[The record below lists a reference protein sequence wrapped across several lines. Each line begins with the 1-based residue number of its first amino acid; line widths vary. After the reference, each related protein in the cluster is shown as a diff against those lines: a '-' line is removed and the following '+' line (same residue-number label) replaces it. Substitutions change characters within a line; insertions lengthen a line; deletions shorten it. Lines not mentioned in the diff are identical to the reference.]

1 MKKITKIATL
11 ALSLGVSAVACL
23 YNPVTLNGVQ
33 ADSTHK
39 VITIEEFQT
48 EFSGYEEV
56 TLPYGKSG
64 SDNVVPKVYTQN
76 NVEVQDT
83 DATDEAFTFAP
94 EYSVYKVVYSVG
106 DISKTFMINV
116 ELANPELT
124 LEENADIILPSTSV
138 TNRQVVIPYPTVLDE
153 DGEALKNAIGEAYS
167 NYEIA
172 AHTTVKVIAPNN
184 SELTSVENDYGVMV
198 DTTNVYA
205 SSGENK
211 VYYKAFTPKMLGAY
225 TVKYSFAISNTT
237 TGELAKTINISKTFN
252 TEREITYTLNS
263 GMPTAVLGV
272 EATLPK
278 VTVTDKTNDISNVE
292 AKVKVSV
299 KYIKEDGSYSTPEVV
314 NNYKF
319 TPAVASDYIVTYEV
333 EDYFGNKAATTSYV
347 IRNVVDS
354 KAPTSLL
361 AVDAYTVEG
370 VDTTTEE
377 FKTARVSA
385 SYKIPSKIA
394 TGTTVTFPA
403 IYAED
408 NVTALEDLTFS
419 RTIKPK
425 YSSTVSKTFANAF
438 NETETYTFNS
448 ENGLP
453 AGTYVVT
460 YSVTDAAGKTT
471 STNFEISV
479 KDAYA
484 DTVAPVISFTAN
496 LPKFVKVGE
505 EVTFKKPTAKD
516 YDDADKQ
523 VVGSARLNVRTYYF
537 IGDSVPMSGE
547 VVDYTKLTLIEGTST
562 NLTFK
567 APNVET
573 NGTKI
578 GVYCEVSDSNGNTS
592 SQVKYMTVLND
603 QTVPTVDSVADLNAS
618 YNQYDNITIPTIVFN
633 DQDSDTI
640 NSVVVEVYNRFGNK
654 VAVTGMSSTLEGTKL
669 TISGATFTA
678 TQSGEYNY
686 IVTATDLGGNTV
698 IVCDTITAAKVSVPV
713 LKISKETATI
723 SLGETFD
730 LDIYKVYDEGI
741 VDDSVEVDVNV
752 VGPSHAL
759 ANLILTPNTVGE
771 YRVTYTC
778 EAYSISKELVIT
790 VTDSQGPVLNF
801 EKGKP
806 TLNIAAVGEVVLP
819 EFTASDNSG
828 EETTLEVTVK
838 YNNEDVAVEK
848 VLSGGYKFNAES
860 TGTYTVVYKATDV
873 NNNETTQSFSI
884 VVGDKTGPV
893 IDFGDININRPAT
906 KKLNDTLTLDLSK
919 ITISDNYDG
928 EISTDKLTITL
939 RDPDG
944 NKVTGTNYS
953 YELTKAGTYTLTYRV
968 KDAAGNY
975 NSEQSFDIEVK
986 ADEIEETSIDNNV
999 GMVIA
1004 IIASLAVLAGVIVYF
1019 FKPEKASVSVKPSK
1033 KDDK

>member
-23 YNPVTLNGVQ
+23 YNPVTISGVQ
-33 ADSTHK
+33 ADSTHR
-39 VITIEEFQT
+39 VITIEEFET

-76 NVEVQDT
+76 DVEVQDT
-83 DATDEAFTFAP
+83 NAQDEVFTFAP
-94 EYSVYKVVYSVG
+94 EYSVYKVVYSIG

-116 ELANPELT
+116 ELAEPELT
-124 LEENADIILPSTSV
+124 LEDNASVILPSTSV
-138 TNRQVVIPYPTVLDE
+138 TNRQVVIPYPTVLD
-153 DGEALKNAIGEAYS
+153 DNGDKLLNAVGEAYS
-167 NYEIA
+167 DYEIA
-172 AHTTVKVIAPNN
+172 SHTTIKVIAPNN
-184 SELTSVENDYGVMV
+184 TELTSVDGDAGSMV
-198 DTTNVYA
+198 DTTDVYA
-205 SSGENK
+205 SAGENK
-211 VYYKAFTPKMLGAY
+211 VYYKAFTPKMLGEY

-237 TGELAKTINISKTFN
+237 TGELSKTVNISKTFN

-278 VTVTDKTNDISNVE
+278 VTVADKTNDISNVE

-314 NNYKF
+314 NGYKF
-319 TPAVASDYIVTYEV
+319 TPKVASDYIVTYEV

-361 AVDAYTVEG
+361 AVDAYTVDG
-370 VDTTTEE
+370 ADTTSDE
-377 FKTARVSA
+377 FKAARVSV

-408 NVTALEDLTFS
+408 NVTSLADMTFS

-425 YSSTVSKTFANAF
+425 YSSTVTKTFESAYNQTEDYKF
-438 NETETYTFNS
+438 ET
-448 ENGLP
+448 

-460 YSVTDAAGKTT
+460 YSATDAAGKTT

-479 KDAYA
+479 KDAYG
-484 DTVAPVISFTAN
+484 DTVAPVITFNAN
-496 LPKFVKVGE
+496 LPKFVEVGGE
-505 EVTFKKPTAKD
+505 LTFKKPTAKD
-516 YDDADKQ
+516 YNDADKQ
-523 VVGSARLNVRTYYF
+523 VVGDARLNVRTYYF
-537 IGDSVPMSGE
+537 VGDSVPMSGE
-547 VVDYTKLTLIEGTST
+547 VVDYTKLTEIEGTSA
-562 NLTFK
+562 NLTFTV
-567 APNVET
+567 PNVAT
-573 NGTKI
+573 NGSKLGI
-578 GVYCEVSDSNGNTS
+578 YCEVKDSSGNTAS
-592 SQVKYMTVLND
+592 EVKYVTVLND
-603 QTVPTVDSVADLNAS
+603 QTVPTVDSVGALNAT
-618 YNQYDNITIPTIVFN
+618 YNQYDAITIPTIVFN

-654 VAVTGMSSTLEGTKL
+654 VAVNGMSSELEGTKL

-686 IVTATDLGGNTV
+686 VVTATDLGGNTV
-698 IVCDTITAAKVSVPV
+698 IVCDTINVTKVSVPV

-730 LDIYKVYDEGI
+730 LDIYKVYDEGV
-741 VDDSVEVDVNV
+741 VDDTVEVDVDV
-752 VGPSHAL
+752 EGPSHAL

-771 YRVTYTC
+771 YVVTYSC
-778 EAYSISKELVIT
+778 PAYSISKELVIT
-790 VTDSQGPVLNF
+790 VTDSEGPVLNF

-806 TLNIAAVGEVVLP
+806 TLKVSAVGEVTLP

-828 EETTLEVTVK
+828 ENVTLEVTVK
-838 YNNEDVAVEK
+838 YNSEEVAVEK
-848 VLSGGYKFNAES
+848 LTSGGYKFNAES

-873 NNNETTQSFSI
+873 NNNETTQSFSV
-884 VVGDKTGPV
+884 VVGDKNGPV
-893 IDFGDININRPAT
+893 VDYGDISINRPAT

-919 ITISDNYDG
+919 ISINDNYDG
-928 EISTDKLTITL
+928 EIAIDKLSITL

-953 YELTKAGTYTLTYRV
+953 YELTKTGTYTLTYKV

-975 NSEQSFDIEVK
+975 TTESYDIEVK
-986 ADEIEETSIDNNV
+986 ADEIEETNVDNNV

-1019 FKPEKASVSVKPSK
+1019 FKPEKSIVSVKPSK
-1033 KDDK
+1033 KNEDK